1 VSSNDRDQLGA
12 ETLRGCLILS
22 RTAWPGGADGMKQKL
37 IETLGCRRCGAS
49 RSEEARER
57 RSDEIPVKA
66 SVNNLGRVKP
76 KGATSGRRT
85 KHTSGRQGLVGW
97 VKAQKSQLVK
107 PAPALRCKGI
117 QTSQRYVGSSRP
129 ETVWLP
135 AARRK
140 LRRANPRSAAGAKQN
155 RHGFEGSKPSRG

>member
-1 VSSNDRDQLGA
+1 MIGIGSVRKPYEGISSFPMRLAVWADRI
-12 ETLRGCLILS
+12 R
-22 RTAWPGGADGMKQKL
+22 RKL
-37 IETLGCRRCGAS
+37 IETLKCRRCGVS
-49 RSEEARER
+49 RVEKAPER
-57 RSDEIPVKA
+57 RSGEIPVKA
-66 SVNNLGRVKP
+66 SAENPGRVKP
-76 KGATSGRRT
+76 KGATSGWRT
-85 KHTSGRQGLVGW
+85 KHTSDRQGLVGW